1 MSLDGLRRDS
11 MTLQWLL
18 QLTRPSLQVSPRKP
32 DGARESPETLYPNH
46 FLTWKAAPPLQ
57 HVGRGRWCV

>member
-46 FLTWKAAPPLQ
+46 FLTLEADRDLQ
-57 HVGRGRWCV
+57 AL

>member
-1 MSLDGLRRDS
+1 

-46 FLTWKAAPPLQ
+46 FLTLEADRDLQ
-57 HVGRGRWCV
+57 AL